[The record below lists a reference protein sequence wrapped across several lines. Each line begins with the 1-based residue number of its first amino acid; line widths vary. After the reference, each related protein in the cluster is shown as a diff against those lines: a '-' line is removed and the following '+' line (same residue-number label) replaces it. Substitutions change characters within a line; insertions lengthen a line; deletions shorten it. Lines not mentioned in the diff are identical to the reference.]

1 MPRRRSADVLVGV
14 RNIPRREQEVNRP
27 CLDNLSPHANLVLT
41 FKNIKSFVFAAVP
54 MWLGPS
60 GGLHDGF
67 EYRIRAPSLLSL
79 YLPAAFRV
87 RRGVHR
93 LQLAA
98 VWFRFLRLCV

>member
-1 MPRRRSADVLVGV
+1 MPRRRSADVLVCGIF
-14 RNIPRREQEVNRP
+14 RGANREVTQP
-27 CLDNLSPHANLVLT
+27 GLDNLSPHAKLVLT
-41 FKNIKSFVFAAVP
+41 FKNIKRFVFAAVP
-54 MWLGPS
+54 MRLGPS